1 MSGYPHP
8 RLVVVRARV
17 GGGRYRGGVPSL
29 SRHASV
35 RPRALRASAALA
47 ALALLVTGC
56 VAGKQATP
64 VSDGGPTHS
73 SERPANFDA
82 LLPGGLD
89 PAFREYYAQ
98 QVTWD
103 ECIGGSLECATVSI
117 PVSWR
122 DASLGSVSLEVVRSP
137 ALGERTGSILVN
149 PGGPGGSGIDFIETA
164 VGLVSRDVRQEYDL
178 VSFDPR
184 GVGRSTPVECV
195 DDSVL
200 DVMTQADHDLR
211 TAEGR
216 ASFAAEQKTFADGCL
231 ERTGTLLGNVD
242 TASAAHDMDLL
253 RVLVR
258 DEQLHYLGYS
268 YGTQLGAAYAGQFPD
283 KVGRLVLDAAV
294 DITQTSDEASLGQ
307 AKGFELALRNYV
319 TACQSGPQCP
329 LTGDVDSGL
338 QQIHDLTERAL
349 ADPLPT
355 DDDARPLTRNLAFYG
370 IAVALYSDDS
380 WPYLTGALRLALVD
394 GDGTGLLQLADMYN
408 DRKPD
413 GTFGSNSFSAFRAV
427 GCADSRGSTDLATM
441 EAERLKI
448 LEVAPTLGESFA
460 FGGLVCADWPTPV
473 VEIDYDISA
482 KGAAPIVVIGTTG
495 DPATPYESAE
505 ALAGT
510 LESATL
516 LTWEGEGHTAYG
528 RSNSC
533 IKEAVDAYFLEGT
546 VPAEGLVC

>member
-1 MSGYPHP
+1 MRAS
-8 RLVVVRARV
+8 VR
-17 GGGRYRGGVPSL
+17 GGGYRGGVPVA
-29 SRHASV
+29 SRRPSV
-35 RPRALRASAALA
+35 RTRTLRASAALA
-47 ALALLVTGC
+47 ALALLVSGC
-56 VAGKQATP
+56 VASKQATP
-64 VSDGGPTHS
+64 VDDDGPTAATDL
-73 SERPANFDA
+73 PANFDA
-82 LLPGGLD
+82 LLPDGLD
-89 PAFREYYAQ
+89 PAFHDYYAQ

-103 ECIGGSLECATVSI
+103 GCIGGRLECATVSI

-122 DASLGSVSLEVVRSP
+122 DASLGSASLEVVRSP
-137 ALGERTGSILVN
+137 ARGDSVGSILVN
-149 PGGPGGSGIDFIETA
+149 PGGPGGSGIDFIESA
-164 VGLVSRDVRQEYDL
+164 VGLVSRDVTEVYDL

-195 DDSVL
+195 DDDVL
-200 DVMTQADHDLR
+200 DRMTQADHDVR
-211 TAEGR
+211 TAGGR
-216 ASFAAEQKTFADGCL
+216 ASFEAEQKTFAEGCL
-231 ERTGTLLGNVD
+231 ARTGTLLGNVD

-258 DEQLHYLGYS
+258 DEKLQYLGYS
-268 YGTQLGAAYAGQFPD
+268 YGTQLGAAYAGQFPE
-283 KVGRLVLDAAV
+283 KVGRLVLDGAV

-319 TACQSGPQCP
+319 TSCQSGAQCP

-349 ADPLPT
+349 ATPLPT

-370 IAVALYSDDS
+370 IAVALYSDAS
-380 WPYLTGALRLALVD
+380 WPYLTGALRLALVE

-408 DRKPD
+408 DRQPD
-413 GTFGSNSFSAFRAV
+413 GSFGTNSFSAFRAV

-441 EAERLKI
+441 EADRLKI

-460 FGGLVCADWPTPV
+460 FGGLVCKDWPTPV

-505 ALAGT
+505 ALAAT
-510 LESATL
+510 LDSATL

-533 IKEAVDAYFLEGT
+533 IQGAVDAYFLEGT